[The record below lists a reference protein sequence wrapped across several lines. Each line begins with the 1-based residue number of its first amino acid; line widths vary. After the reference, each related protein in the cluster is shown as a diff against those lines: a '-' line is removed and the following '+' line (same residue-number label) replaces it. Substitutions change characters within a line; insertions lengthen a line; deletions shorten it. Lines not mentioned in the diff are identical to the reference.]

1 MANRK
6 HIDNFWR
13 WLKNIKTWQLVVL
26 LVLVSFIAATFLRL
40 NNIGMEQ
47 RRDALVAVD
56 KTGDEAQIMARLG
69 DLRDYV
75 SAHMNTDLGHGVP
88 LQASYDR
95 AVEAARQTALST
107 TGAVGNIYKLADEYC
122 KPQFSA
128 YSTAYLNCF
137 IGQLSKY
144 PSDAIDSN
152 QQIKWPDANLYMYN
166 FFSPVWSPDLAGWT
180 VLLALVLLIVIVV
193 RIISAIILRIILR
206 IRYRNA

>member
-1 MANRK
+1 VSSRK
-6 HIDNFWR
+6 HISNFWR
-13 WLKNIKTWQLVVL
+13 WVKNIKTWQLVIIFI
-26 LVLVSFIAATFLRL
+26 LVSFLAATFLRL

-56 KTGDEAQIMARLG
+56 KTGDQAQITARLG

-95 AVEAARQTALST
+95 AVEVARQAALNT
-107 TGAVGNIYKLADEYC
+107 TGSAGNIYKLADEYC
-122 KPQFSA
+122 KPQFRA

-137 IGQLSKY
+137 LAQLNKY
-144 PSDAIDSN
+144 PSDAIDTD

-166 FFSPVWSPDLAGWT
+166 FVSPVWSPDLAGWT
-180 VLLALVLLIVIVV
+180 VLVSLVLLIIIIV
-193 RIISAIILRIILR
+193 RIISSIILRIILR
-206 IRYRNA
+206 TRYRNA